1 MSSLFRKPVLDKIG
15 KKMIGDVILASP
27 ISHWLMTCLLATI
40 IIGVV
45 TFAIVAEYSRKERV
59 VGYLVPNAGLIR
71 VVPQQVGII
80 EEIHVANGQKI
91 KKGEQL
97 FTVKID
103 TVFGNGKETAATLLI
118 QLAEAEAA
126 GVS

>member
-71 VVPQQVGII
+71 LVPAQVAII
-80 EEIHVANGQKI
+80 
-91 KKGEQL
+91 
-97 FTVKID
+97 
-103 TVFGNGKETAATLLI
+103 
-118 QLAEAEAA
+118 
-126 GVS
+126 